1 MVGWSNQIT
10 DWWYGK
16 TFAGIALF
24 VLAFQMVNLI
34 HHWIVIYL
42 KLRIYQIT
50 VFYLKAAEKEQIETF
65 AAMTQM
71 KAAMEMVKAWAE
83 LARIQT
89 SNVRLVN
96 DEVRRTASD
105 VAEHLETKIDQ
116 VPDRVV
122 EKIQTTDG
130 NGSSI
135 VKAVTDTPPVE

>member
-1 MVGWSNQIT
+1 MVDTMVGWSNQIT

-24 VLAFQMVNLI
+24 V
-34 HHWIVIYL
+34 
-42 KLRIYQIT
+42 
-50 VFYLKAAEKEQIETF
+50 
-65 AAMTQM
+65 
-71 KAAMEMVKAWAE
+71 
-83 LARIQT
+83 
-89 SNVRLVN
+89 LVN